1 MSYLFKQYWEVL
13 VIRTLEGI
21 DMLLVVLSLKT
32 THGTENDSKVGAVKS
47 ASMDLQAILLL
58 KHPLV
63 AEQNKQQIPHRMH
76 AWIQS
81 FELFWS
87 RSKVC

>member
-47 ASMDLQAILLL
+47 ASMDLQAVL
-58 KHPLV
+58 
-63 AEQNKQQIPHRMH
+63 
-76 AWIQS
+76 
-81 FELFWS
+81 
-87 RSKVC
+87 